1 MKCDEF
7 QVNWLEVCRVG
18 AEELVNTWV
27 AAECEFDRLVDKQ
40 RYKNNKIYLEI
51 ININLKGG
59 KVGNFL
65 STRPINLN
73 LVFLHLILIRIKKY
87 LSYKYNSSCLVS

>member
-40 RYKNNKIYLEI
+40 RYRNDVIYI
-51 ININLKGG
+51 IIKMHPPL
-59 KVGNFL
+59 
-65 STRPINLN
+65 PINTNVVLFHYFYTN
-73 LVFLHLILIRIKKY
+73 KEISLLKEITI
-87 LSYKYNSSCLVS
+87 NATVS

>member
-1 MKCDEF
+1 MCVGRKIMKCDEF

-51 ININLKGG
+51 INIKMIRLRHFKKGWQTE
-59 KVGNFL
+59 KF
-65 STRPINLN
+65 INSN
-73 LVFLHLILIRIKKY
+73 KIFSI
-87 LSYKYNSSCLVS
+87 